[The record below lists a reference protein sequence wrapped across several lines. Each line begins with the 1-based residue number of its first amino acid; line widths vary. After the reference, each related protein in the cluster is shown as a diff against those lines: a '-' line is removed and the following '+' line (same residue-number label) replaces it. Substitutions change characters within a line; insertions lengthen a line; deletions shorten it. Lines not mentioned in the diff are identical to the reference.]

1 MLLVGIMPCRN
12 EDWILGLS
20 ARAAL
25 MWVDKLVLLDHAS
38 VDGTRAIMD
47 GLVKEYPGRVTVM
60 ADFNP
65 NWDEMNQRQS
75 LLERA
80 RQEGATHI
88 VCMDADEI
96 LTANLLCPTG
106 QVETIRGATYHQ
118 PIIRD
123 LVTDMPRHAMLELPW
138 IQLRGSI
145 QTMHA
150 DGLWGKQ
157 WATTAFVDDPLCH
170 WKPDGQGYQHH
181 HRAPLGFS
189 PTPYRPVAWGQGG
202 LMHLQMVSEKRL
214 REKQYRYELCDR
226 LRWPGRKT
234 ADEVRKY
241 YSYAVYGYQPEKPL
255 GAFRPQHTLA
265 PVPDDWWA
273 PYWDLLPHLKADS
286 ESWYVAECRRMV
298 AASPSIVDGL
308 DSFGVEL

>member
-38 VDGTRAIMD
+38 GDGTRAIMD
-47 GLVKEYPGRVTVM
+47 GLVKEYPGRVSLMV
-60 ADFNP
+60 DFNP
-65 NWDEMNQRQS
+65 NWDEMNQRES

-88 VCMDADEI
+88 AIPDADEV
-96 LTANLLCPTG
+96 LCGSLLS
-106 QVETIRGATYHQ
+106 R
-118 PIIRD
+118 IRD
-123 LVTDMPRHAMLELPW
+123 LIEHMPRHAMLELPW

-145 QTMHA
+145 QTMHV

-157 WATTAFVDDPLCH
+157 WATTAFVDDPLYH
-170 WKPDGQGYQHH
+170 WKPDRQGYQHH
-181 HRAPLGFS
+181 QRAPLGFP
-189 PTPYRPVAWGQGG
+189 PTPYRPVAWGNGG

-214 REKQYRYELCDR
+214 RAKQYRYELCDR
-226 LRWPGRKT
+226 LRWPARKS

-241 YSYAVYGYQPEKPL
+241 YSYAVYGYQPDKPM
-255 GAFRPQHTLA
+255 GAFQPQHNLA
-265 PVPDDWWA
+265 PVPTDWWA
-273 PYWDLLPHLKADS
+273 PYQALLPYLKPDAD
-286 ESWYVAECRRMV
+286 SWYVGECRRMI
-298 AASPSIVDGL
+298 AENPSIVDGL